1 MINSNSNSMKTISYT
16 QVIDLSHIIDPNIP
30 RWPGDPPVEFE
41 SVAELNQ
48 DGYYLRRFS
57 MGEHSGTHINAP
69 NSFYPDGPGID
80 RYPARAL
87 VVPAVAIDICDRAA
101 ANPDYA
107 LTKDDILSWEA
118 KHDRIPVGCLVLLY
132 TGWQSKWGDARAF
145 LQQFPGFST
154 EATRFMLAERG
165 IAGVGID
172 THGVD
177 PEVDS
182 TFSINKLVLRE
193 QKIVLENL
201 TNLDRLP
208 PTGATL
214 VIGILRLRGGS
225 GSPVSVLALIP

>member
-1 MINSNSNSMKTISYT
+1 MNSKSNTIKTISYS

-30 RWPGDPPVEFE
+30 QWPGDPPVQFE

-57 MGEHSGTHINAP
+57 MGEHSGTHMNAP
-69 NSFYPDGPGID
+69 KSFYPDGAGID
-80 RYPARAL
+80 RYRAKSL

-101 ANPDYA
+101 ANPNYA
-107 LTKDDILSWEA
+107 LTKDDILGWEA
-118 KHDRIPVGCLVLLY
+118 KHDRIPVGSIVLLY
-132 TGWQSKWGDARAF
+132 TGWQNKWGDAGAF
-145 LQQFPGFST
+145 LPQFPGFGT
-154 EATRFMLAERG
+154 EATCFMLAERG

-177 PEVDS
+177 PAADS
-182 TFSINKLVLRE
+182 SFSINKLVLRE

-208 PTGATL
+208 TTGATL

-225 GSPVSVLALIP
+225 GTPVSVLALIP

>member
-1 MINSNSNSMKTISYT
+1 MINSNSNQIETITYS
-16 QVIDLSHIIDPNIP
+16 QIIDLSHIIHPNIP
-30 RWPGDPPVEFE
+30 RWQGDPPVEFE

-69 NSFYPDGPGID
+69 KSFYPDGPGID
-80 RYPARAL
+80 SYRAESL
-87 VVPAVAIDICDRAA
+87 VVPAVAIDLCEKTA

-107 LTKDDILSWEA
+107 LSKDDILSWEA
-118 KHDRIPVGCLVLLY
+118 KHDRIPGGSIVLLY
-132 TGWQSKWGDARAF
+132 TGWQHKWGDARAF
-145 LQQFPGFST
+145 LQQFPGFGT
-154 EATRFMLAERG
+154 EATCFMLAERG

-177 PEVDS
+177 PAVDS

-193 QKIVLENL
+193 HKIVLENL

-214 VIGILRLRGGS
+214 VIGILRLQGGS
-225 GSPVSVLALIP
+225 GAPVSVLAFIP

>member
-1 MINSNSNSMKTISYT
+1 MNSNSNRIETISYS

-57 MGEHSGTHINAP
+57 MGEHSGTHM
-69 NSFYPDGPGID
+69 NSPKSFFPDGPGID
-80 RYPARAL
+80 RYPAKSL
-87 VVPAVAIDICDRAA
+87 VVPAVAIDIRDRAA
-101 ANPDYA
+101 ANPNYA

-118 KHDRIPVGCLVLLY
+118 KHDRIPVGSIVLLY
-132 TGWQSKWGDARAF
+132 TGWQSKWNDAGAF
-145 LQQFPGFST
+145 LQQFPGFGT
-154 EATRFMLAERG
+154 EATSFMLAERS

-177 PEVDS
+177 PAVDS
-182 TFSINKLVLRE
+182 SFSINKLVLRE

-225 GSPVSVLALIP
+225 GTPVSVLALIP